1 MVLFLSLEG
10 SLVVEGLFLSLE
22 VKEFYSCL
30 RKEVQEFGSF
40 LGRKKMGWF
49 CSCFGNENE
58 AVLFLFWGGGE
69 GALFL
74 SWDKKSCPVSVF
86 GGIVRQFCS
95 CPGKEVRELC
105 SHRWKGVREFCLCLG
120 EKLRELFVS
129 LEGSEGVLCLGD
141 EVKEFILHVL
151 GRK

>member
-1 MVLFLSLEG
+1 MVLFLSVEG

-49 CSCFGNENE
+49 CSCFGEE
-58 AVLFLFWGGGE
+58 VRELCFCLGT
-69 GALFL
+69 
-74 SWDKKSCPVSVF
+74 KKSCPVSVF
-86 GGIVRQFCS
+86 GGIVRKFCS

-120 EKLRELFVS
+120 KKVRELFVS